1 MCEGA
6 GEGGVPV
13 PKCLQQKELWEML
26 LQHSLPYHDSEWLG
40 GGGREV
46 SK

>member
-1 MCEGA
+1 MKVQGR
-6 GEGGVPV
+6 GEYQ
-13 PKCLQQKELWEML
+13 CQQKELWETL

-40 GGGREV
+40 GGREV